1 MNDIINILSMPFM
14 LTAIA
19 AGTIAGFLGSYYG
32 VFVVQRRMSFLGAG
46 LSHAAFG
53 GIALGLLLGIDPL
66 WIATPFT
73 IIVSVLIIFLRD
85 KTKLGADTSIGILFS
100 VSVAL
105 GIVFLSLKREFTADA
120 FGYLFGSIL
129 SVKTTDL
136 IISLILAFLTILTMF
151 GCWQRWAYATFDVE
165 LAAADR
171 LPVERDN
178 YILSI
183 LIAASIVISIKLV
196 GIMLIAAY
204 LVIPAASARLIS
216 KTFFI
221 MTIVSIIIGIISSI
235 LGLIISIIADI
246 PSGAA
251 IILVQSLLFIFSLL
265 IKKFRQ

>member
-1 MNDIINILSMPFM
+1 MNEIINIMTMPFM
-14 LTAIA
+14 MTALA
-19 AGTIAGFLGSYYG
+19 AGIVTGFLGSYYG

-53 GIALGLLLGIDPL
+53 GVALGLLLGIEPL
-66 WIATPFT
+66 WIAIPFT
-73 IIVSVLIIFLRD
+73 IIVSVLIMFLRD

-100 VSVAL
+100 VSVAF
-105 GIVFLSLKREFTADA
+105 GIIFLAMKKQFTADA

-129 SVKTTDL
+129 SVSSKDL
-136 IISLILAFLTILTMF
+136 IISLILAFLTILSMF
-151 GCWQRWAYATFDVE
+151 GYWQRWAYATFDVE
-165 LAAADR
+165 LAESDR

-183 LIAASIVISIKLV
+183 LIASSIVISIKLV

-216 KTFFI
+216 KTFFV
-221 MTIVSIIIGIISSI
+221 MTVYSVIIGILSSI
-235 LGLIISIIADI
+235 IGLVISIIADI

-251 IILVQSLLFIFSLL
+251 IILIQALFFIISIV
-265 IKKFRQ
+265 IKKFFN